1 MSGTGNI
8 AVSISLCYIFPATLH
23 SWEPSCLWCLRQQE
37 ALRIFTDFAAPQNLA
52 WLDFDFKKHKWLY
65 INNTWK
71 GSSLFRSCLGFLAN
85 LPLRN
90 RLKWKIIPL
99 ISLFL
104 VESITEPVSRQNEML
119 KRLPTGGALPF
130 PPYHHSWLTRHWW
143 ASASLIV
150 CYGSPL
156 SPCSERPA
164 YLIPASNFLTES
176 ASHFCGWLSL

>member
-8 AVSISLCYIFPATLH
+8 AVSISLCYVFLATLH

-37 ALRIFTDFAAPQNLA
+37 SLRIFTDFAAPQQIFA

-71 GSSLFRSCLGFLAN
+71 GSSLFRSCLGLLAN

-90 RLKWKIIPL
+90 RLKWKIIPV

-119 KRLPTGGALPF
+119 KQLPIAGALPF
-130 PPYHHSWLTRHWW
+130 
-143 ASASLIV
+143 
-150 CYGSPL
+150 SPH
-156 SPCSERPA
+156 
-164 YLIPASNFLTES
+164 IPFLTHSALMDFCES
-176 ASHFCGWLSL
+176 DSLLWLPSLSMLLKTCLSYSCLTWQRKDPILTS